1 MPYSFYT
8 FGHALDSRAV
18 EIVDLPDK
26 VEDYFYLS
34 DGVPMA
40 PYLPPTTELRLY
52 EEAGDMFTD
61 FIDNPDGVLYV
72 SPQVCEVLSSRGLVG
87 AAVELLPFVLLDK
100 RGRRVRE
107 SYAIANPLVSVP
119 CLDFERSKY
128 RRRAGSPI
136 ELAEVNLLHLRE
148 DALPED
154 VQLFRVAEFTEMM
167 VLRSD
172 LLDAFHQAGLTGLA
186 VHPTGTTIPG

>member
-1 MPYSFYT
+1 M
-8 FGHALDSRAV
+8 

-26 VEDYFYLS
+26 VEDYFYLR

-40 PYLPPTTELRLY
+40 SYLPPTTQLSLY

-61 FIDNPDGVLYV
+61 FIDNPDRVLYV
-72 SPQVCEVLSSRGLVG
+72 SQRVGEILSSRGLVG
-87 AAVELLPFVLLDK
+87 AAVEMLPFVLLDK
-100 RGRRVRE
+100 RGRRVQE
-107 SYAIANPLVSVP
+107 SYFIANPLVSIP

-128 RRRAGSPI
+128 RRRASNPN

-148 DALPED
+148 DVLPED
-154 VQLFRVAEFTEMM
+154 AQLFRVAEFTDLM

-186 VHPTGTTIPG
+186 VHPSGTTIPG